1 MEKPPRGY
9 PGDHKG
15 YPPRGYDEGY
25 EMYGHRGGR
34 GPYGDE
40 RYGMED
46 RNRNWG
52 GYEYDRDRGYGS
64 DEDQY
69 ND

>member
-1 MEKPPRGY
+1 
-9 PGDHKG
+9 
-15 YPPRGYDEGY
+15 
-25 EMYGHRGGR
+25 MYGHRGGR